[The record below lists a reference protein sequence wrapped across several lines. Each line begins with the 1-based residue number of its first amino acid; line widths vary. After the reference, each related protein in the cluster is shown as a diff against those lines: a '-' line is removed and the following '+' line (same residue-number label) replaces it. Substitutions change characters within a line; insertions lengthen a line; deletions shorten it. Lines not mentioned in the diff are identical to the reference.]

1 MTNSRGWGVVRT
13 ILPVATDV
21 FGLVWVEA
29 GSRTRLAAEN
39 LFLRK
44 QLALHIERP
53 MKPRRGDDATPITL
67 VMLSRWI
74 DLAPPSDRRP
84 AGHADSVA
92 PQRVPVVLA
101 NGNRSLPDDP
111 VCQPT
116 CAS

>member
-1 MTNSRGWGVVRT
+1 MVRT

-53 MKPRRGDDATPITL
+53 MRPRRGDDATPITL

-74 DLAPPSDRRP
+74 DWRRLLTVVQPDTLIRWHRKGFRLFWRMEIEASRTTPCASRP
-84 AGHADSVA
+84 APAD
-92 PQRVPVVLA
+92 
-101 NGNRSLPDDP
+101 
-111 VCQPT
+111 
-116 CAS
+116 